1 MQDTRVLLTQNSM
14 TLQHGHSL
22 TCGCTEHD
30 WAVLSTH
37 ARHEWSDGAVSD
49 RLRVDLQVDLLLG
62 DPTKARTKLGWNPQK
77 TSLQQLVNEMVD
89 ADVDMATNP
98 RAYLKY

>member
-1 MQDTRVLLTQNSM
+1 M
-14 TLQHGHSL
+14 
-22 TCGCTEHD
+22 CT
-30 WAVLSTH
+30 
-37 ARHEWSDGAVSD
+37 
-49 RLRVDLQVDLLLG
+49 LQVDLLLG

>member
-1 MQDTRVLLTQNSM
+1 MTRRLCSM
-14 TLQHGHSL
+14 TLQLGHSL
-22 TCGCTEHD
+22 TPVCTEL
-30 WAVLSTH
+30 AQTMLSMKTSQKCDH
-37 ARHEWSDGAVSD
+37 VVVGD
-49 RLRVDLQVDLLLG
+49 RLHINLQVDLLLG

>member
-1 MQDTRVLLTQNSM
+1 MI
-14 TLQHGHSL
+14 LQHSCRL
-22 TCGCTEHD
+22 TCVCTEHGRTT
-30 WAVLSTH
+30 LSMQTH
-37 ARHEWSDGAVSD
+37 QDCGQCLVSDG
-49 RLRVDLQVDLLLG
+49 LRGEPQVDLLLG

>member
-1 MQDTRVLLTQNSM
+1 MI
-14 TLQHGHSL
+14 LQHSHSL
-22 TCGCTEHD
+22 TCECTGHGRTMLSLKAHQGCDHC
-30 WAVLSTH
+30 L
-37 ARHEWSDGAVSD
+37 VSD
-49 RLRVDLQVDLLLG
+49 RLHGELQVDLLLG

>member
-1 MQDTRVLLTQNSM
+1 MLSMHTHQDC
-14 TLQHGHSL
+14 GHCL
-22 TCGCTEHD
+22 
-30 WAVLSTH
+30 
-37 ARHEWSDGAVSD
+37 VSD
-49 RLRVDLQVDLLLG
+49 RLHGEPQVDLLLG
-62 DPTKARTKLGWNPQK
+62 DPTKSRTKLGWNPQK